1 MKPQDLQDR
10 TKDFALRVMKPAS
23 FLEKDSLGKLIGRQI
38 FRSGTSVAAN
48 YRAACKAKSV
58 KDFVAK
64 LGIVIE
70 EADETCFWIELLNDS
85 TIVTN
90 NKLESLL
97 QESKEITAIMVSS
110 RNSAIKNQREKLK
123 T

>member
-1 MKPQDLQDR
+1 MKPQDLQNR
-10 TKDFALRVMKPAS
+10 TKDFALRVMKLAS

-38 FRSGTSVAAN
+38 FRSATSVAAY

-58 KDFVAK
+58 RDFVAK

>member
-1 MKPQDLQDR
+1 MKPQDLQNR

>member
-10 TKDFALRVMKPAS
+10 TKDFALRVMKLAS